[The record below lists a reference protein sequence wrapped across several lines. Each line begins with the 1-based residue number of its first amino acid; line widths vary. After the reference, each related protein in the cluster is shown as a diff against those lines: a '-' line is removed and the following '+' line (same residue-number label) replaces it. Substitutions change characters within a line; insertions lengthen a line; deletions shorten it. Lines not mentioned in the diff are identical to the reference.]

1 MMENKLYRVEVFARK
16 YPLET
21 KWQFLQNT
29 FPEYHEDIVSAIQQ
43 IRGQY
48 PDSWYEIKICTVE
61 VIDKPDAWPNW
72 EDFLEIDH
80 ICDGCGPST
89 WSKKVIFKNGKNK
102 ELWGM
107 PEDFNEF

>member
-1 MMENKLYRVEVFARK
+1 MENKLYRVEVFARK

-48 PDSWYEIKICTVE
+48 PDSWCAIKICTVKA
-61 VIDKPDAWPNW
+61 IDNPQIWSNW
-72 EDFLEIDH
+72 EDYLTIDYDH
-80 ICDGCGPST
+80 DKKYVPTT
-89 WSKKVIFKNGKNK
+89 WDSNTIYKTGINK
-102 ELWGM
+102 RRWGM
-107 PEDFNEF
+107 PEEFNEF